1 MFINNSFILVMSQ
14 DALVAGVD
22 TTGVT
27 ASFFLLDLGKNPD
40 KHQVLYEE
48 VESVIGDEPISE
60 AKLNQMRY
68 LKACLNE
75 SQRVSPAVFG
85 FSRKTQVD
93 MVLEGYQIPKGVQIR

>member
-1 MFINNSFILVMSQ
+1 MSQ
-14 DALVAGVD
+14 DAITAGVD

-27 ASFFLLDLGKNPD
+27 ASFFLLDLAKNPEKQD
-40 KHQVLYEE
+40 LLYQE
-48 VESVIGDEPISE
+48 VRSVMGTNEPISE
-60 AKLNQMRY
+60 TKLNQMRY
-68 LKACLNE
+68 LKACLHE